1 MMEAGLPYVPYVG
14 HLPCISQSGFVR
26 KMLSEGRFHEP
37 HNFGVS
43 LMRGRSW
50 PLFGGKDCYTM
61 RHARVILA
69 YVET

>member
-14 HLPCISQSGFVR
+14 HLPCILQSGFVR

-43 LMRGRSW
+43 LMRAGRF
-50 PLFGGKDCYTM
+50 LEEKIAT
-61 RHARVILA
+61 L
-69 YVET
+69 